1 MSETGMPEG
10 TRLGTIGDEVIFE
23 NDTVR
28 VWKLEL
34 QPGEIQAWH
43 QHDLPYLVVPLT
55 EGDNVMRFADGRV
68 KPTAEKPGDALWR
81 EPGMPHELENVG
93 TARYANVLV
102 EFKSVVKPA

>member
-23 NDTVR
+23 NDTIR

-34 QPGEIQAWH
+34 QPGEIQVWH

-55 EGDNVMRFADGRV
+55 DGDNVMRFADGRV
-68 KPTAEKPGDALWR
+68 KPTAEKPGEALWR